1 MADNTELT
9 GLIVKIKADLSDY
22 QQKLDQM
29 GKQTVSAS
37 DKVKSAL
44 SGASAAYT
52 KAGLAIAGFTAGA
65 VKSAMDWGTSIKA
78 LSRQTGMSAEETS
91 KFLVVAKRA
100 GIDIDSARTIFARFA
115 VNVTQAGKEMARAA
129 AEGKASDDSF
139 TRLGVS
145 VRNADGTYRS
155 INEIFDEVRD
165 KLSRM
170 ENGADKTTIQMDLFG
185 RSGYQLAGIMGM
197 TREEMQQ
204 TIDRAKALGLVLS
217 DEQANAWA
225 KAGKDI
231 KEVKQTL
238 TSVGIVVG
246 TQLLPYI
253 KAATTD
259 IVSWTR
265 AFANMDGQ
273 NKETILTIT
282 KLTAEVGG
290 FIWTANKIVTMSGP
304 LRSALMNPWIGI
316 PALIIAAVGAIW
328 DYNRAM
334 DAAMKRNPRGTMNLY
349 ADDMSREIANSQNPP
364 SAADFKRSEDTNNL
378 PPWGTQEQAS
388 TSDNSPFVPAPVSI
402 GGSGGGGGEKSK
414 TELQAYTEEMQ
425 KLISVWEK
433 EVELGQLSRDEFQRL
448 LQERLTGLSAIG
460 VDSEEVLTKQ
470 QEELNLML
478 QIRQAGEQSRQQAI
492 EEAQQQQQLGNITN
506 EQLAETIS
514 KQYELAESDQERIK
528 ILLQLKN
535 VYNDLKKAADEYYDA
550 VMRKQEEE
558 AQKSNKELEEAKK
571 RGQESAG
578 FDLRKMDANHDSTS
592 KKLKKVNELIAAE
605 EQMAVDEMTP
615 DQVAE
620 AVERLKTLYK
630 TRDDLTNQSVLNEIN
645 AAARS
650 REAWA
655 NNLADIIT
663 NTRSAHDILKQQWRD
678 FVAQIIM
685 EQMKVNIGSNIF
697 GAIFGIDVG
706 GNKKASGGYIKGPGT
721 DTSDSIPSMLSN
733 GEYVIKA
740 SSVRKYGK
748 GFFDMLNAG
757 NMLGFAT
764 GGMVDLASYAKP
776 IIPDASIAS
785 GQVLDHYGGQL
796 VKNTSVVINQTFNG
810 QQNDSVV
817 AQIRSQKDWLIG
829 VVEDAMRNKTST
841 RNAVRG
847 ASR

>member
-1 MADNTELT
+1 M
-9 GLIVKIKADLSDY
+9 IVKIKADLSDY

-65 VKSAMDWGTSIKA
+65 VKSAMDWGISIKA

-253 KAATTD
+253 KAGTTD

-273 NKETILTIT
+273 NKETIITIT

-304 LRSALMNPWIGI
+304 LRAALKNPWIGI

-349 ADDMSREIANSQNPP
+349 SDDMSREIANSQNPP

-378 PPWGTQEQAS
+378 PAWGTQEQTD
-388 TSDNSPFVPAPVSI
+388 TSDNSPFVPAPVST
-402 GGSGGGGGEKSK
+402 GGGGGGGSEKSK

-448 LQERLTGLSAIG
+448 LQERLAGLSAIG
-460 VDSEEVLTKQ
+460 VDSEEVLTRR

-514 KQYELAESDQERIK
+514 KQYEVAESDQERIK

-550 VMRKQEEE
+550 VMARQEEE
-558 AQKSNKELEEAKK
+558 AREINKDLEEKTSK
-571 RGQESAG
+571 YTSDYQ
-578 FDLRKMDANHDSTS
+578 FDLSLEK
-592 KKLKKVNELIAAE
+592 KKVGNKSAFLQKLLEDHESYLKRKNDLSGEEALQEAAQDTVRAE
-605 EQMAVDEMTP
+605 AIKQVNHEILS
-615 DQVAE
+615 DQVDA
-620 AVERLKTLYK
+620 AV
-630 TRDDLTNQSVLNEIN
+630 
-645 AAARS
+645 RS
-650 REAWA
+650 REVWA

-685 EQMKVNIGSNIF
+685 EQMKINIGSNIF